1 MKARTSHEGVGGQH
15 HARTPLTPQ
24 WRCLHTASAIQA
36 VHGCA
41 MENRQPNVHFATSED
56 KQENWVNIKK
66 PTPFGQTPAS
76 RLLRS
81 TNKPRLHPDD
91 LPRLQ
96 SLLKKWLH
104 VSRVSPLFGFSPTC
118 LKKYSQMLSA
128 HLQAEQRKGVPVEMG
143 EHHTGHAL
151 LSIFPG
157 LAVTGKESEA
167 VCIQVFKKE
176 SKTKQKIVWEGVLC
190 CTDADVSL
198 LASIPAEFTCLPL
211 MLWYGPKGVGMQ
223 VAGWLQKTFDCRVG
237 TLTLTSQDLAWMV
250 TLWIMNE
257 SKATNCTELKWTAPT
272 EVKEGLTISMSIHPT
287 DALQLWEC
295 IHMGG
300 NEVTMQEVSNFMN
313 GIESHFYNHFH
324 IILSAMSLAYIG
336 TSAACAARKGKIKML
351 TVGRMHEVLRFLTEL
366 AVPHGQ

>member
-1 MKARTSHEGVGGQH
+1 
-15 HARTPLTPQ
+15 
-24 WRCLHTASAIQA
+24 
-36 VHGCA
+36 
-41 MENRQPNVHFATSED
+41 MENRQPNVNFATSED

-76 RLLRS
+76 RLLHS

-104 VSRVSPLFGFSPTC
+104 VSRVSPLFGYSPTC
-118 LKKYSQMLSA
+118 LKMYSQMLSA

-257 SKATNCTELKWTAPT
+257 GKATNCTELKWTAPT
-272 EVKEGLTISMSIHPT
+272 E
-287 DALQLWEC
+287 
-295 IHMGG
+295 
-300 NEVTMQEVSNFMN
+300 EVSNFMN